1 MNRIPRRLRQLSL
14 IALAS
19 LALSACKGAD
29 SDLSKE
35 SVVRTPEHQSEL
47 DKYIE
52 EQFSRPYNIEVL
64 YR

>member
-1 MNRIPRRLRQLSL
+1 MNSIPRRLRQLSL

-52 EQFSRPYNIEVL
+52 EQFSRP
-64 YR
+64 